1 MIIFDGLYSFISL
14 VLSMVSLFINNYIAK
29 KDLDKFPFGKHI
41 LEPIVISI
49 KSLIIGGMCII
60 SMSGAVKDIFAGGN
74 SIEYGAAL
82 IYSVVSVIGCGSIY
96 FYMKNKGTKISS
108 QLIKV
113 EASQWLMDTLLSAGV
128 LIGFIIAMGLQ
139 NTRFKMLNVYIDP
152 AMVIIVSVIFIRMP
166 IETFINSFREVMSV
180 KAADDI
186 NEDIYLVV
194 KEIEKEYQ
202 FEDSIARVS
211 KIGGE
216 LRIEVDFIYNDK
228 SKLKNLDQMD
238 NVREEFNKAISHL
251 DYTKWLNISFTG
263 DRKWAV

>member
-1 MIIFDGLYSFISL
+1 MI
-14 VLSMVSLFINNYIAK
+14 SLFINNYMAK

-41 LEPIVISI
+41 LEPLVISV
-49 KSLIIGGMCII
+49 KSLIIGGMCVI
-60 SMSGAVKDIFAGGN
+60 SMSGAVKDIISGGN

-82 IYSVVSVIGCGSIY
+82 IYSVVSVAGCGIIY
-96 FYMKNKGTKISS
+96 LYMNNKGAKISS

-128 LIGFIIAMGLQ
+128 LVGFVIAMAIQ
-139 NTRFKMLNVYIDP
+139 NTKFNMLNVYIDP
-152 AMVIIVSVIFIRMP
+152 VMVIIVSIIFIRMP
-166 IETFINSFREVMSV
+166 IETFIKSFKEVISV
-180 KAADDI
+180 KANDDI
-186 NEDIYLVV
+186 NEDIYYVV

-216 LRIEVDFIYNDK
+216 LRIEVDFIYNEK
-228 SKLKNLDQMD
+228 SKLKSLDQMD

-251 DYTKWLNISFTG
+251 NYKKWLNISFTG
-263 DRKWAV
+263 DRKWAI